1 MLYFVSVY
9 YSWSSEHPLYAFAT
23 KDEALEFMRHD
34 YERENIQATKSDNE
48 LIVRSSIDAFY
59 VTVRFYSGDYIEWF
73 VKILSNELPLVPN
86 RLEVKLPNGMI
97 VANKALDPDYPGID
111 IEFIPDDEPEIP
123 LSIRPRILVERPI
136 EEGEHLR
143 ALIWSNPAKEDY
155 TEEITFTC

>member
-59 VTVRFYSGDYIEWF
+59 ATVTLQFGF
-73 VKILSNELPLVPN
+73 ILATILNGLSKFFQMNC
-86 RLEVKLPNGMI
+86 RLFRTV
-97 VANKALDPDYPGID
+97 
-111 IEFIPDDEPEIP
+111 
-123 LSIRPRILVERPI
+123 
-136 EEGEHLR
+136 
-143 ALIWSNPAKEDY
+143 
-155 TEEITFTC
+155 